1 LAINIIKRIKNE
13 GLVNEIKRLRVKSYF
28 FFFKLTNKNLTKSG
42 YLKSFYGPFLLEN
55 WNDITF
61 RFCLRGSYGVYFS
74 NFLKKI
80 NNEFIFF
87 DIGANQG
94 LYSLIAATN
103 KKCSKTF
110 SFEPVKKTVEIFKK
124 NINRNGLSKKI
135 RVIEYAVDSIQ
146 SDKRKIQI
154 DPSHSGSASLSK
166 GVNFSSYEFIK
177 TVNRKFIQKLNL
189 PHNAEIIIKIDVEGN
204 EINVLNELVNLEF
217 FDRVSVIYFE
227 YDESSIDSEKILTF
241 MKKNKFKI
249 HHLKDSASHTQ
260 YNIFALKENLINHIS
275 I

>member
-1 LAINIIKRIKNE
+1 MAINIIKRIKNE
-13 GLVNEIKRLRVKSYF
+13 GFLNEIKRLRVKSYF
-28 FFFKLTNKNLTKSG
+28 LLFKLRKHNISRSG
-42 YLKSFYGPFLLEN
+42 FLRSFYGPLMYEN
-55 WNDITF
+55 WSDITF
-61 RFCLRGSYGVYFS
+61 RFCLRGSYGIFFS
-74 NFLKKI
+74 NFLKQTDK
-80 NNEFIFF
+80 EFIFL

-94 LYSLIAATN
+94 LYSLIASEN

-110 SFEPVKKTVEIFKK
+110 SFEPVKKTVEILKK

-189 PHNAEIIIKIDVEGN
+189 SHNAEIIIKIDVEGN